1 MNSSKRP
8 FYKGLPGFTRRSDEI
23 AARDAESSVYY
34 WWWAFMRLSPV
45 FWYARTAGV
54 RPVEPRIAQ
63 TYDLVGDLGTRFFS
77 QWWSDTGNRIFAE
90 SRRPAKVRPVEIE
103 SGEPIELYDKSFLL
117 EIPLTIRKETIL
129 KQVKELL
136 NERHEGRSLDL
147 AATSKA
153 ALSLHTKRYR
163 LRTMEHE
170 YWVLLYRLLYEDIET
185 WRIGDRLQVAPH
197 LRVRGVERSVF
208 YGDKSNPFEKLHSLT
223 GRYLYKARHMLLHAE
238 RGAFPNAEKIEP
250 AVAQFGAAHEKDYR
264 AATGKMIGVPSAWH
278 KWLQEEFKA
287 SLRIEIVQRNRLED
301 EVKLPGSKVYMRL
314 PKFMDGT
321 SDLIV

>member
-1 MNSSKRP
+1 MNSSNRP

-23 AARDAESSVYY
+23 AASDAESSVYY

-63 TYDLVGDLGTRFFS
+63 TFDLVGDLGNRFFS
-77 QWWSDTGNRIFAE
+77 RWWSDTGSRIFSE
-90 SRRPAKVRPVEIE
+90 TRRPAKVRPVEIE
-103 SGEPIELYDKSFLL
+103 SGEPVELYEKSFLL
-117 EIPLTIRKETIL
+117 EIPLIIRKETIL

-136 NERHEGRSLDL
+136 NARHEGRSLDL
-147 AATSKA
+147 AATSNA

-238 RGAFPNAEKIEP
+238 RGTFPSAEKIEP
-250 AVAQFGAAHEKDYR
+250 AVVPFGPKHEKGYR
-264 AATGKMIGVPSAWH
+264 AATEGAIGKQSEWHAWLLQSYKH
-278 KWLQEEFKA
+278 NLFSEIKKRNWLEEA
-287 SLRIEIVQRNRLED
+287 C
-301 EVKLPGSKVYMRL
+301 KLPGSRTNMRL
-314 PKFMDGT
+314 PKFIAGT
-321 SDLIV
+321 SDLLA